1 MAHIQK
7 SLMVKTLKAHGV
19 NQLDVVADMRAHG
32 SHISRTAL
40 LDLIRYGL
48 WPKKFNP
55 ESIRESF
62 TRLLGEDNQEEISEM
77 LKTAPRTVN
86 ATSAYQ
92 VLPLLAK
99 YELSQADLLRAMKKT
114 GITLSASALSQLLR
128 HGKWPILI
136 EAEQIKAAVEK
147 FMNEHVSTHELSTMW
162 NETETKKG
170 KASKT
175 TKTPSKPTLI
185 FEQPEREML
194 YQKTMNHFKLTR
206 HPFEN
211 EVHGIDDLFMSQSQ
225 RRVRE
230 SMVQASLNGS
240 ILAVTGE
247 CGAGKTE
254 LRKSFYDYA
263 NNHHPELLII
273 EAMVIDKKR
282 LTAAMIFDALAEELQ
297 INSMPNGLENRA
309 RKVERTL
316 KQSAKAGN
324 KHVLVIEEAHDLSN
338 AAIKHLKRIC
348 ELSDGFNRLVSVI
361 LVGQP
366 ELEAKLSLSNFDI
379 REFSYRCNIMTMQ
392 PLGSSVTD
400 YIAHKLSRCNV
411 DFKNIIT
418 PEAIEAIKQRL
429 QGVVQYGITK
439 SNGSKDMTYPL
450 MVNTLLVKAMNEAAS
465 ACEPVITDELI
476 GMIK

>member
-1 MAHIQK
+1 MEHINK
-7 SLMVKTLKAHGV
+7 SVIVKTLKAHGV

-48 WPKKFNP
+48 WPKKINP
-55 ESIRESF
+55 ESVRESF
-62 TRLLGEDNQEEISEM
+62 TRLLGEDNQEEIEEM
-77 LKTAPRTVN
+77 LKTAPRVVN
-86 ATSAYQ
+86 STSAYQ

-99 YELSQADLLRAMKKT
+99 YELSQADLLRAMEAT
-114 GITLSASALSQLLR
+114 GIKLSASALSQILR
-128 HGKWPILI
+128 HSKWPVLI
-136 EAEQIKAAVEK
+136 EADQIKAAIEK
-147 FMNEHVSTHELSTMW
+147 FMSEHVSTNELMTMW
-162 NETETKKG
+162 HETQAKKG
-170 KASKT
+170 KKT
-175 TKTPSKPTLI
+175 TTKKDVQPTLI

-211 EVHGIDDLFMSQSQ
+211 EVHSIDDLFMSQSQ

-263 NNHHPELLII
+263 NQHHPELLII

-297 INSMPNGLENRA
+297 ITSMPNGLENRA

-392 PLGSSVTD
+392 PLGMAITD
-400 YIAHKLSRCNV
+400 YIAHKLARCNV
-411 DFKNIIT
+411 DYKAIISAD
-418 PEAIEAIKQRL
+418 AIEAIKQRL

-465 ACEPVITDELI
+465 ACEPIITAELV